1 MGFLF
6 LMESPDFQLD
16 SDQLLLLCSFIFGG
30 FFIPGLQLDLIELN
44 IALDDLYWR
53 RCPQG

>member
-44 IALDDLYWR
+44 IALDDLYWQ